1 MESRT
6 TGPIHLGPTGNI
18 QGLHKFFSLNSG
30 EIINRRNWIELPV
43 PSDVI
48 NSLNVLTKDK
58 EIYLKE
64 DCEEEEDITP
74 EEVDTQHLW
83 QTQ

>member
-1 MESRT
+1 
-6 TGPIHLGPTGNI
+6 
-18 QGLHKFFSLNSG
+18 
-30 EIINRRNWIELPV
+30 V

-48 NSLNVLTKDK
+48 NRLNVLTKDK

-74 EEVDTQHLW
+74 EEVDTQHTW

>member
-1 MESRT
+1 
-6 TGPIHLGPTGNI
+6 
-18 QGLHKFFSLNSG
+18 
-30 EIINRRNWIELPV
+30 V

-48 NSLNVLTKDK
+48 NRLNVLTKDK

-64 DCEEEEDITP
+64 DFEEEEDITP
-74 EEVDTQHLW
+74 EEVDTQHTW